1 MAVCSLQKSQK
12 AVYIWLAANLLQ
24 RSALHKL
31 AYHSQI
37 GKRSFT
43 RPVSPD
49 LYTDHARCDR
59 IVTREKRKLEW
70 CSEASI
76 SSLHAIGPTAMPA
89 TPLRQTFTGF
99 REQAIRGPLRETHM
113 RNLNRDYCVR
123 GS

>member
-49 LYTDHARCDR
+49 LYTDHARRDR

-76 SSLHAIGPTAMPA
+76 SSLQAQAPHACHWPHCHACHTTATDLHRFQGAGHPWT
-89 TPLRQTFTGF
+89 TP
-99 REQAIRGPLRETHM
+99 
-113 RNLNRDYCVR
+113 RDPYAQ
-123 GS
+123 SQP